1 MKLYVDEAIY
11 RGGTYRPECERIAEF
26 TQTQI
31 ELFDENSKNA
41 VIEEIDE
48 IHLMYDCYGLSLVGK
63 GQVFRG
69 DYSGMLRRLSVN
81 NLRSELLV
89 KASKIK
95 DNDSPLVIDATAGM
109 GEDSLL
115 LAAAGF
121 RVRMYERNP
130 VIAALLEDTL
140 KRAGEDPQ
148 LSDAV
153 SRMEV
158 ICGDSIEA
166 LKQIAEQSEMMAGQM
181 KGKTEK
187 TGTTCEKPDVV
198 YLDPMFPERQK
209 SALVKKKFQLI
220 HMLENPC
227 SDEEEMLGA
236 AIAARPHKIVI
247 KRPLKGP
254 FLSDIKPGFSL
265 AGKAIRYD
273 CIVQN

>member
-1 MKLYVDEAIY
+1 MILYVDEAIY
-11 RGGTYRPECERIAEF
+11 ADEMQKQRCDRLAGIAGVQVKILGEACD
-26 TQTQI
+26 
-31 ELFDENSKNA
+31 EVHLRFDA
-41 VIEEIDE
+41 D
-48 IHLMYDCYGLSLVGK
+48 GLSLVGN
-63 GQVFRG
+63 GQSFRG

-89 KASKIK
+89 KAAKIK

-130 VIAALLEDTL
+130 IIGALLTDTL
-140 KRAGEDPQ
+140 DRAKVNPELCDT
-148 LSDAV
+148 V

-158 ICGDSIEA
+158 VCTDSIEA
-166 LKQIAEQSEMMAGQM
+166 LNKWGEEYLSGKTGERSEMPGQIV
-181 KGKTEK
+181 
-187 TGTTCEKPDVV
+187 EKPDVV

-220 HMLENPC
+220 HLLEDPC
-227 SDEEEMLGA
+227 ADEEDMLGA
-236 AIAARPHKIVI
+236 AMAAKPHKIVI

-254 FLSDIKPGFSL
+254 YLSGVKPGFSL
-265 AGKAIRYD
+265 SGKAVRYD
-273 CIVQN
+273 CIVLNG